1 MNYKNSE
8 VNYFTFVIGYEFLN
22 TIKNNKFSECDSM
35 YDFAN
40 YIATDFVNSDEFKNV
55 KYSGYEMLHIFID
68 NKGGIDKLY
77 NDYFNHDKESEVN

>member
-1 MNYKNSE
+1 MNYKDSDI
-8 VNYFTFVIGYEFLN
+8 NYFTFVIGYDFLN
-22 TIKNNKFSECDSM
+22 TIENNKFSECDNM

-55 KYSGYEMLHIFID
+55 KYSVYEMLHTFIA

-77 NDYFNHDKESEVN
+77 DYYFNKEVE